1 MDRFA
6 ALADPTR
13 RSIVEMLGE
22 RPLSAGEVGAAFSA
36 SAPAISQHL
45 KVLREADVL
54 RMEKRAQQRIYRLN
68 PQAMQEVQSWAAHM
82 AQLWQRR
89 FDALDALL
97 QAEMAKLATQGGFAG
112 AEGSVETKER
122 S

>member
-45 KVLREADVL
+45 KVLREAGLVSA
-54 RMEKRAQQRIYRLN
+54 R
-68 PQAMQEVQSWAAHM
+68 
-82 AQLWQRR
+82 
-89 FDALDALL
+89 
-97 QAEMAKLATQGGFAG
+97 
-112 AEGSVETKER
+112 AEGTRRVYAVSNAGFFKLNLWLDQFWEA
-122 S
+122 

>member
-45 KVLREADVL
+45 KVLREAGLVTVEV
-54 RMEKRAQQRIYRLN
+54 RGQQRIYRLD
-68 PQAMQEVQSWAAHM
+68 PAG
-82 AQLWQRR
+82 
-89 FDALDALL
+89 LDAFEAWVRQVRGFWHASLGRL
-97 QAEMAKLATQGGFAG
+97 EQELAKPDKDQG
-112 AEGSVETKER
+112 VV
-122 S
+122 